1 MPAVNYNFIIEQ
13 GSDFEINFQY
23 NDENNNP
30 VDLSNSQNSCVVLQ
44 MIPNSGVDATTSF
57 STTAQ
62 ASNYS
67 LIGSDKGLIT
77 LKLDNSLTKLYAFDN
92 AVYDLDLIQGTKV
105 IRLVSGS
112 VTIQKRRTP
121 FPSCQI
127 SQTNTNTGTGTGT
140 GGENTG
146 GDTPTPTTTPLPDV
160 EDLCLKT
167 DCLDV
172 DIYSKVYEGSSL
184 QIPDLSSV
192 SGSVSTT
199 DTRQIENV
207 ELVINNLNHSS
218 PQDLQLLLAPPSGN
232 KILLAGNHKISNN
245 SNNFSFMFS
254 NKALPTSYLH
264 NVSNGNLCN
273 IYNNSQKINSI
284 KYSNETLAY
293 GFDHLFGNSVTGVWN
308 LIVKDTDPTISGSIG
323 GWKLVLTYKP

>member
-23 NDENNNP
+23 NDENGTG
-30 VDLSNSQNSCVVLQ
+30 VDLSDINTTCCVLQ
-44 MIPNSGVDATTSF
+44 MIPNSSVSPATTSF
-57 STTAQ
+57 STKIQ
-62 ASNYS
+62 APNYS
-67 LIGSDKGLIT
+67 FIASDKGLIT
-77 LKLDNSLTKLYAFDN
+77 LKLDNSLTKLYSFDN
-92 AVYDLDLIQGTKV
+92 AVYDLDVIQGTKV

-112 VTIQKRRTP
+112 VTILKRQTP
-121 FPSCQI
+121 FPNCEGQ
-127 SQTNTNTGTGTGT
+127 QQGGGT
-140 GGENTG
+140 GGGTEGDNTG
-146 GDTPTPTTTPLPDV
+146 GGTPTPTVTPLPDV

-184 QIPDLSSV
+184 QIPDLSAIT
-192 SGSVSTT
+192 GSVTAT

-273 IYNNSQKINSI
+273 IYDKTSSI

-293 GFDHLFGNSVTGVWN
+293 GFDHLFGHSLTGVWN
-308 LIVKDTDPTISGSIG
+308 LIVKDTDPTISGSIA

>member
-30 VDLSNSQNSCVVLQ
+30 VDLSSNQGACVVLQ
-44 MIPNSGVDATTSF
+44 MIPNSGVSATTSF
-57 STTAQ
+57 STTIQ
-62 ASNYS
+62 APNYS
-67 LIGSDKGLIT
+67 FIASDKGLIT
-77 LKLDNSLTKLYAFDN
+77 LKLDNSLTKLYSFDN
-92 AVYDLDLIQGTKV
+92 AVYDLDVIQGTKV

-112 VTIQKRRTP
+112 VTIVKRQTP
-121 FPSCQI
+121 FPSCQV
-127 SQTNTNTGTGTGT
+127 QQQGGGT
-140 GGENTG
+140 GGDNTG
-146 GDTPTPTTTPLPDV
+146 GGTPTPTVTPLPDV

-167 DCLDV
+167 DCLDL

-184 QIPDLSSV
+184 QIPDLSTIT
-192 SGSVSTT
+192 GSVTAT

-273 IYNNSQKINSI
+273 IYDKTSSI

-293 GFDHLFGNSVTGVWN
+293 GFDHLFGHSLTGVWN
-308 LIVKDTDPTISGSIG
+308 LIVKDTDPTISGSIA

>member
-1 MPAVNYNFIIEQ
+1 
-13 GSDFEINFQY
+13 
-23 NDENNNP
+23 
-30 VDLSNSQNSCVVLQ
+30 

-62 ASNYS
+62 ASDYS

-77 LKLDNSLTKLYAFDN
+77 LQLDNSLTKLYSFDN

-105 IRLVSGS
+105 TRLVSGAI
-112 VTIQKRRTP
+112 TIQKRQTP
-121 FPSCQI
+121 FPNCQL
-127 SQTNTNTGTGTGT
+127 SQSNSGT
-140 GGENTG
+140 GGAGGGNAG
-146 GDTPTPTTTPLPDV
+146 GDTPTPTATPLPDV

-172 DIYSKVYEGSSL
+172 DIYSQVYEGSSL

-192 SGSVSTT
+192 TGSVSTT

-308 LIVKDTDPTISGSIG
+308 LIVKDTDPTISGSIA

>member
-62 ASNYS
+62 ASDYS

-77 LKLDNSLTKLYAFDN
+77 LQLDNSLTKLYSFDN

-105 IRLVSGS
+105 TRLVSGAI
-112 VTIQKRRTP
+112 TIQKRQTP
-121 FPSCQI
+121 FPNCQL
-127 SQTNTNTGTGTGT
+127 SQINPGT
-140 GGENTG
+140 GGTGGGNAG
-146 GDTPTPTTTPLPDV
+146 GDTPTPTATPLPDV

-172 DIYSKVYEGSSL
+172 DIYSQVYEGSSL

-192 SGSVSTT
+192 TGSVSTT

-308 LIVKDTDPTISGSIG
+308 LIVKDTDPTISGSIA

>member
-1 MPAVNYNFIIEQ
+1 MSAVNYNFIIEQ
-13 GSDFEINFQY
+13 GTDFEINFQY
-23 NDENNNP
+23 NDENGNA
-30 VDLSNSQNSCVVLQ
+30 VDLSSNQGTCVVMQ
-44 MIPNSGVDATTSF
+44 MIPNSGVSATTSF
-57 STTAQ
+57 STSIQ

-67 LIGSDKGLIT
+67 LVSSNKGLIT
-77 LKLDNSLTKLYAFDN
+77 LKLDNSLTKLYSFDN
-92 AVYDLDLIQGTKV
+92 AVYDLDVIQGTKI

-112 VTIQKRRTP
+112 VTIQKRQTP
-121 FPSCQI
+121 FPNCQVQ
-127 SQTNTNTGTGTGT
+127 QTNSGT
-140 GGENTG
+140 GGTVGDNTG
-146 GDTPTPTTTPLPDV
+146 GGTPTPTVTPVPDV

-167 DCLDV
+167 DCLDI

-199 DTRQIENV
+199 DNRQIENV
-207 ELVINNLNHSS
+207 EVVINNLNHSS
-218 PQDLQLLLAPPSGN
+218 PQDLQFLLAPPSGN

-245 SNNFSFMFS
+245 SNNFNFMFS

-273 IYNNSQKINSI
+273 IYNKTSSI

-308 LIVKDTDPTISGSIG
+308 LIVKDTDPSISGSIT

>member
-23 NDENNNP
+23 NDENGTG
-30 VDLSNSQNSCVVLQ
+30 VDLSDINTTCCVLQ
-44 MIPNSGVDATTSF
+44 MIPNSGVSASVTTSF
-57 STTAQ
+57 STKIQDPNHSFIA
-62 ASNYS
+62 
-67 LIGSDKGLIT
+67 SDKGLIT
-77 LKLDNSLTKLYAFDN
+77 LKLDNSLTKLYSFDN
-92 AVYDLDLIQGTKV
+92 AVYDLDVIQGTKV

-112 VTIQKRRTP
+112 VTIVKRQTP
-121 FPSCQI
+121 FPSCQV
-127 SQTNTNTGTGTGT
+127 QQQGGGT
-140 GGENTG
+140 GGDNTG
-146 GDTPTPTTTPLPDV
+146 GGTPTPTVTPLPDV

-167 DCLDV
+167 DCLDL

-184 QIPDLSSV
+184 QIPDLSTIT
-192 SGSVSTT
+192 GSVTAT

-207 ELVINNLNHSS
+207 ELVINNLNHNY

-273 IYNNSQKINSI
+273 IYDKTSSI

-293 GFDHLFGNSVTGVWN
+293 GFDHLFGHSLTGIWN
-308 LIVKDTDPTISGSIG
+308 LIVKDTDPTISGSIA

>member
-13 GSDFEINFQY
+13 GTDFEINFQY
-23 NDENNNP
+23 NNENGSP
-30 VDLSNSQNSCVVLQ
+30 VDLSSNQGACVVLQ
-44 MIPNSGVDATTSF
+44 MIPNSGVSATTSF
-57 STTAQ
+57 STTIQ
-62 ASNYS
+62 APNCSFVA
-67 LIGSDKGLIT
+67 SDKGLIT
-77 LKLDNSLTKLYAFDN
+77 LKLDNSLTKLYSFDN
-92 AVYDLDLIQGTKV
+92 AVYDLDVIQGTK
-105 IRLVSGS
+105 ITRLVSGS
-112 VTIQKRRTP
+112 VTILKRQTP
-121 FPSCQI
+121 FPNCQVQ
-127 SQTNTNTGTGTGT
+127 QTNPGT
-140 GGENTG
+140 GGTEGGNTG
-146 GDTPTPTTTPLPDV
+146 GGTPTPTATPLPDV

-192 SGSVSTT
+192 TGSVSTT

-308 LIVKDTDPTISGSIG
+308 LIVKDTDPTISGSIA